1 MNRKMHHKVLLSAV
15 CVLFLV
21 STAISNRHTLAEE
34 NNTQLNNNTPAAD
47 KPFPS
52 SQRLYYLRHK
62 VIIII
67 DDVGLDMTH
76 FTELMNLPEKLTVS
90 ILPGEK
96 YSVICAE
103 IANQKGF
110 EVILHQPMQPRDSKE
125 NHIGSGG
132 IFISM
137 KPETVEKILIENLCN
152 FPHIKGVNNH
162 MGSFATTRAELMRVV
177 MKVLKE
183 KKMYFV
189 DSITTGSSK
198 AYKTAI
204 DAGVNA
210 LKRDIFIDTNDGY
223 EYAVKQLQLLRKL
236 ARRKTIS
243 VAIGHCKPA
252 TIKAL
257 KNILPEFE
265 KDGIEVVSAS
275 EVFVK

>member
-1 MNRKMHHKVLLSAV
+1 MNIKAHHKIILIALYCLIILAALSIINMSAV
-15 CVLFLV
+15 
-21 STAISNRHTLAEE
+21 E
-34 NNTQLNNNTPAAD
+34 NNLKFDNQRLPNNQPSSYPQRLNNL
-47 KPFPS
+47 K
-52 SQRLYYLRHK
+52 HK

-67 DDVGLDMTH
+67 DDVGLDMAH
-76 FTELMNLPEKLTVS
+76 FTELMNLPQKLTVS

-96 YSVICAE
+96 YSGICSE
-103 IANQKGF
+103 IAYQKGF
-110 EVILHQPMQPRDSKE
+110 DVMLHQPMQPRDIAE
-125 NHIGSGG
+125 NHLGSGG
-132 IFISM
+132 IFVSM
-137 KPETVEKILIENLCN
+137 KPKTVEKILIENLCN
-152 FPHIKGVNNH
+152 IPHVKGVNNH
-162 MGSFATTRAELMRVV
+162 MGSYATTKTELMNVV

-198 AYKTAI
+198 AYATAL
-204 DAGVNA
+204 DAGVHA

-223 EYAVKQLQLLRKL
+223 EYAVKQLQNLKKL

-265 KDGIEVVSAS
+265 KDGIEVIRAS
-275 EVFVK
+275 EVFVE

>member
-1 MNRKMHHKVLLSAV
+1 MNRKMYHKVLLSAV
-15 CVLFLV
+15 CGLLLV
-21 STAISNRHTLAEE
+21 STSVSNKHTLADE
-34 NNTQLNNNTPAAD
+34 NNARLNNNPPATN
-47 KPFPS
+47 KPFSS
-52 SQRLYYLRHK
+52 SQRLNDLKHK

-67 DDVGLDMTH
+67 DDVGLEMTH

-96 YSVICAE
+96 YSEICAE
-103 IANQKGF
+103 IAHQKGF
-110 EVILHQPMQPRDSKE
+110 EVILHQPMQPRDSTE
-125 NHIGSGG
+125 NHIGTGG
-132 IFISM
+132 IFVSM

-152 FPHIKGVNNH
+152 IPHIKGVNNH
-162 MGSFATTRAELMRVV
+162 MGSYATTRAELMKVV

-198 AYKTAI
+198 AYKTAL
-204 DAGVNA
+204 DTGVNA

-223 EYAVKQLQLLRKL
+223 EYAIKQLRLLKKL

-243 VAIGHCKPA
+243 VAIGHCRPA

-265 KDGIEVVSAS
+265 KDGIEVVRAS